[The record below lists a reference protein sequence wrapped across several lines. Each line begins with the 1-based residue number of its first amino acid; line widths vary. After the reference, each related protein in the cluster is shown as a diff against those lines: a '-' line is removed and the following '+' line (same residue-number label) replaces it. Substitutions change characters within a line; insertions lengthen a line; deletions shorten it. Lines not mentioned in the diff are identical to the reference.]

1 MTTGLGFG
9 LGFSG
14 VFFVGVLKLF
24 APVDAAV
31 ESVLA
36 AVVVAAFLV
45 VALVSVASAVLSVA
59 VEAVLS
65 AAAVSFDEAVLF
77 ESVALE
83 SAVASVVL
91 VVASAAVVGETDQE
105 SNPIGYFLDMEKWD
119 ESGLGIRIN
128 YTDPLQVG
136 KGNDQIMTTL
146 KNPDL
151 FVSAA
156 SGKPVPQK
164 SATSVKFS
172 PPQVPKGVSEDRL
185 LKDATNTNNA
195 MLGMIII
202 QLLGQLF

>member
-1 MTTGLGFG
+1 MAVKTGKVTREGGLGINTNQ
-9 LGFSG
+9 
-14 VFFVGVLKLF
+14 
-24 APVDAAV
+24 P
-31 ESVLA
+31 
-36 AVVVAAFLV
+36 
-45 VALVSVASAVLSVA
+45 
-59 VEAVLS
+59 
-65 AAAVSFDEAVLF
+65 
-77 ESVALE
+77 
-83 SAVASVVL
+83 VL
-91 VVASAAVVGETDQE
+91 VPDFLSKKNKSGARRLYIQNFEINPSTGKRQLLGLSELDVSRDVVDLSFVTETDQE

-202 QLLGQLF
+202 QL